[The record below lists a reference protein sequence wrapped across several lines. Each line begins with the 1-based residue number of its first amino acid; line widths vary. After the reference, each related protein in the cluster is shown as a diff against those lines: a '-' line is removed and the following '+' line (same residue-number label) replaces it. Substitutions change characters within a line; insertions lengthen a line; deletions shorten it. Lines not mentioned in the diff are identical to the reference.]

1 MVCCSL
7 CAIAISTVGIPVPQL
22 ADKDTTQPFPCQN
35 RPCGCRD
42 AAGCWRN
49 CCCHNNQQKLEW
61 ARKMGVTPP
70 EFVVQAAREEQ
81 LQQPKCCESKAKS
94 CCSTS
99 ASCCSKPKKPGCSQE
114 ESGATKVAEEPR
126 PPSGMIGLVLTQDYR
141 KCRGMV
147 EQFLELLSA
156 VIIAPRIEF
165 EIGTVVAELSF
176 TSFELDSTDAVEPDV
191 PPP

>member
-1 MVCCSL
+1 
-7 CAIAISTVGIPVPQL
+7 
-22 ADKDTTQPFPCQN
+22 
-35 RPCGCRD
+35 
-42 AAGCWRN
+42 
-49 CCCHNNQQKLEW
+49 
-61 ARKMGVTPP
+61 
-70 EFVVQAAREEQ
+70 
-81 LQQPKCCESKAKS
+81 
-94 CCSTS
+94 
-99 ASCCSKPKKPGCSQE
+99 
-114 ESGATKVAEEPR
+114 
-126 PPSGMIGLVLTQDYR
+126 MIGLVLTQDYR